1 MMIKAITVWQPWATL
16 IAEGVKEYETRS
28 WEPSSAGVQI
38 GDVFGIHAAKRA
50 TVHEEMYNVMIRV
63 HFSPRPIEEL
73 PFGAMVA
80 IVRLIHVVP
89 TKDKRLLASAG
100 VDPREL
106 SVGDWSDDRF
116 AWRLEVLRRLHRPIP
131 IEGKQRFWDWM
142 DAREVKTLMSVHDPT
157 EDPGRFFAE

>member
-28 WEPSSAGVQI
+28 WEPMADGVQI
-38 GDVFGIHAAKRA
+38 GDVIGIHAAKRA
-50 TVHEEMYNVMIRV
+50 VVEMELHHSIIHINRT
-63 HFSPRPIEEL
+63 SRRIEEL
-73 PFGAMVA
+73 PLGAMVA
-80 IVRLIHVVP
+80 VVRLAHVVR
-89 TKDKRLLASAG
+89 TDDYHKIGAAG
-100 VDPREL
+100 IGPREL

-116 AWRLEVLRRLHRPIP
+116 AWRLEVIRRLHRPVP

>member
-28 WEPSSAGVQI
+28 WEPSAEGVFVSNVI
-38 GDVFGIHAAKRA
+38 GIHAAKRP
-50 TVHEEMYNVMIRV
+50 VVQEELDEIVRRA
-63 HFSPRPIEEL
+63 HLTSRPIEEL
-73 PFGAMVA
+73 PLGAMVA
-80 IVRLIHVVP
+80 VVRLEAVWNTEDQHRFVTLKEV
-89 TKDKRLLASAG
+89 TC
-100 VDPREL
+100 
-106 SVGDWSDDRF
+106 GDWSDDRF
-116 AWRLEVLRRLHRPIP
+116 AWRLEVIRRLHRPVP